1 MISYSSIHSRDLEN
15 NKNYV
20 LNANLKSEGGFKV
33 GQILIFWENGS
44 FCLVEALSS
53 TNIRQISICKMACL
67 KEAWKLLEK
76 PHLAKLYVRKNPV
89 GISMFCDLKLRKHQT
104 QGYPLT
110 SLLTESLVNV
120 AFSANNNLLLVNHFR
135 SCPICADICA
145 GECFTVLTF

>member
-1 MISYSSIHSRDLEN
+1 MPSKCVI
-15 NKNYV
+15 
-20 LNANLKSEGGFKV
+20 
-33 GQILIFWENGS
+33 ILCWCRHFRP
-44 FCLVEALSS
+44 LSS
-53 TNIRQISICKMACL
+53 TNVRQISICKMACL
-67 KEAWKLLEK
+67 KEAWKLREK
-76 PHLAKLYVRKNPV
+76 PHLAKLCVRKNPV

-145 GECFTVLTF
+145 GEWLGISLDLHCQYKASSMV